1 MGVAPTSLPRSNSP
15 GSSGSDGPALTIAAG
30 THPAH
35 DAHDAA
41 LPDALALEIHRIMI
55 RARVMEERMIKMSKS
70 GEGYF
75 WIGGPGEEAFNIPL
89 GLQVKKGEGPDYDYL
104 HLKYRA
110 SAVTL
115 AMGLPMLDSIRMMAM
130 TATDEHS
137 KGRNFPAHFSKRSW
151 NIIPVTPVIGVQ
163 FAVAPGTALVQK
175 RHGGDGVSIVV
186 GGESGTAEGDFAT
199 CMNWATRPGQ
209 ELPLLMIVM
218 NNGYGISTAMASVQA
233 CEHVIDR
240 GKPFGIPGEVVD
252 GNDPTACW
260 FALERAFHYI
270 RTERRPY
277 MVEAK
282 VSRLYGHS
290 SSSGSPH
297 SNEFD
302 CLVEF
307 EKKLMDA
314 GLLTADATKK
324 LRDIA
329 KSEVEAAVTQAMREP
344 KPTADDINEFTYAPS
359 PVDVVYPCD
368 FTGLP
373 G

>member
-1 MGVAPTSLPRSNSP
+1 MVPTSRPRSIGGP
-15 GSSGSDGPALTIAAG
+15 GSNGSDGPALTIAAG

-35 DAHDAA
+35 DAQDAV
-41 LPDALALEIHRIMI
+41 LPDQLALEIHRIMI
-55 RARVMEERMIKMSKS
+55 RARLMEERMIKMSKS

-75 WIGGPGEEAFNIPL
+75 WIGGPGEEAFNICL

-110 SAVTL
+110 AAVTL
-115 AMGLPMLDSIRMMAM
+115 AMGLPMLDSIRQMAM

-137 KGRNFPAHFSKRSW
+137 KGRNFPAHYSKKSW
-151 NIIPVTPVIGVQ
+151 NLIPVTPVIGVQ

-175 RHGGDGVSIVV
+175 RHGGDGVTIVV

-218 NNGYGISTAMASVQA
+218 NNGFGISTPMSAVQS

-260 FALERAFHYI
+260 FAIERAFHYI

-277 MVEAK
+277 MIEAK

-290 SSSGSPH
+290 SSSGSPR
-297 SNEFD
+297 SNDRD

-307 EKKLMDA
+307 ETKLTAA
-314 GLLTADATKK
+314 GLLTSDAIKK
-324 LRDIA
+324 LRDAA
-329 KSEVEAAVTQAMREP
+329 KSEAEAAVAQAMREP
-344 KPTADDINEFTYAPS
+344 KPTADDVNEFTYAPS
-359 PVDVVYPCD
+359 PVDIVYPND

-373 G
+373 S